1 MTTIDPHARTPWPLV
16 CRYQHLAASIDKP
29 AIQVPGDSV
38 RRQPSAT
45 PELTGIFCAAQNIAE
60 FWNVSTRPADKNGFG
75 LTIPEVQIELSQLE
89 TVVAILPETLEVFAE
104 WKRLVL
110 AHEVRGVQ
118 VHDARLA
125 ANMRV
130 HGISNLL
137 TLNGADFRRF
147 PDILPVKPADLP

>member
-1 MTTIDPHARTPWPLV
+1 MPVNPGPWFIDTNILLRLSTGQQAKYPEIR
-16 CRYQHLAASIDKP
+16 LALNRLQRLNP
-29 AIQVPGDSV
+29 
-38 RRQPSAT
+38 
-45 PELTGIFCAAQNIAE
+45 GIFCAAQNIAE

-75 LTIPEVQIELSQLE
+75 LTIPEVQEELNQLE
-89 TVVAILPETLEVFAE
+89 TVIAVLPETTDVYLE

-125 ANMRV
+125 AIMRV
-130 HGISNLL
+130 HGVSNLL

-147 PDILPVKPADLP
+147 PGIVPVKPAELP